1 MSRVEAESYEQLL
14 ETLEDI
20 LDELKQLNTITIDE
34 KIFNLEF
41 IGGGDMKYVRTVLG
55 LDSSCSHYCCFYCT
69 CDFTKPIDF
78 ENGYKINRSHEESI
92 SSYLKKNKR

>member
-55 LDSSCSHYCCFYCT
+55 LDSS
-69 CDFTKPIDF
+69 P
-78 ENGYKINRSHEESI
+78 
-92 SSYLKKNKR
+92 